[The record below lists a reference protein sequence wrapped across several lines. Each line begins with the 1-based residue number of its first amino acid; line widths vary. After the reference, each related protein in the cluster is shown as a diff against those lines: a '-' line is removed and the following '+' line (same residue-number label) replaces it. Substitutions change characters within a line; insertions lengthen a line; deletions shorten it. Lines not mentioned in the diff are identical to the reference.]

1 MHGFDSSI
9 PQFVTYVRGAR
20 IVVTLELISDVLHF
34 PRESLLDYPRCP
46 PLKTVSE
53 DKSLSLFFETLSS
66 WGDRQ
71 NT

>member
-9 PQFVTYVRGAR
+9 PRFITYVRGTR
-20 IVVTLELISDVLHF
+20 IVVTPELIFDVLHV

-46 PLKTVSE
+46 RLKTVSE
-53 DKSLSLFFETLSS
+53 GKSLSLFFETLSS